1 MKFAKLQGLGNDFIL
16 VDGRSMEEDWSTLAL
31 MMCDRHFGVGADGL
45 LLLGKSAQPVFDMRM
60 FNPDGSE
67 AEACGNGLRCF
78 VRYLVSNGL
87 VTPSASSVDVATMAG
102 TRKVEIIWD
111 GNRANLFRAAMGRP
125 RFAPDEIPILL
136 DRELLDIKN
145 DITYLVEVNG
155 EVLPLSLV
163 NMGNPHA
170 VYFSNSD
177 VSSFP
182 LGELGPK
189 IENHPLFPKRT
200 NFEVAHAIN
209 PTTVE
214 VRVWE
219 RGAGETLACGSGACA
234 VAVAG
239 KLMGLS
245 ESKVDI
251 ILPGGHLTVEWN
263 GMGEAFLTGPAELV
277 FYGDWLMEER

>member
-16 VDGRSMEEDWSTLAL
+16 IDGRELENDWAGLAL
-31 MMCDRHFGVGADGL
+31 VMCDRHFGIGADGL
-45 LLLGKSAQPVFDMRM
+45 LILESSSPSFFGMRM

-145 DITYLVEVNG
+145 SITHTVEVG
-155 EVLPLSLV
+155 DKVLPLSLV

-177 VSSFP
+177 IASFP

-189 IENHPLFPKRT
+189 VENHPLFPKRT
-200 NFEVAHAIN
+200 NFEVAHVIN

-239 KLMGLS
+239 RILGLS
-245 ESKVDI
+245 GNKVDI
-251 ILPGGHLTVEWN
+251 ILPGGQLMVEWD
-263 GMGEAFLTGPAELV
+263 GAGEVFLTGPAELV
-277 FYGDWLMEER
+277 FDGNWLGEKK